1 MGNYYLYCKKA
12 DFAAIA
18 DEFHITPMT
27 ARILRN
33 RDLCSHEEIQAF
45 LSGTLTS
52 LHDPFLMKGMKEAV
66 VMIKKAVSE
75 GRKIR
80 VIGDYDVDGICSS
93 YIIRHVIESLGG
105 KADVRLP
112 DRILEGYGM
121 TCDMIREAA

>member
-66 VMIKKAVSE
+66 AMIKKAVLE

-80 VIGDYDVDGICSS
+80 VIGDY
-93 YIIRHVIESLGG
+93 YP
-105 KADVRLP
+105 A
-112 DRILEGYGM
+112 
-121 TCDMIREAA
+121 CD

>member
-52 LHDPFLMKGMKEAV
+52 LHDPFLLDSLQ
-66 VMIKKAVSE
+66 IKM
-75 GRKIR
+75 
-80 VIGDYDVDGICSS
+80 DVPMDNTVEVP
-93 YIIRHVIESLGG
+93 HN
-105 KADVRLP
+105 D
-112 DRILEGYGM
+112 
-121 TCDMIREAA
+121 